1 MNETLSNQT
10 QELLREEKIITDTEV
25 AISIGDKY
33 VAENILTKT
42 RRVIH
47 VPQRLIESS
56 TNRRV
61 LKG

>member
-25 AISIGDKY
+25 AISVGDKY